1 MKENFLIKR
10 KGSAEI
16 TNVKTKDKAVIKG
29 AMKGKSLKTSLAERR
44 DTTTNK
50 NIFRT
55 TDLVPI
61 TRTTKVMQMKVD
73 LQGEKMN
80 EKLRMKT
87 ITLVT

>member
-10 KGSAEI
+10 KISAEI

-29 AMKGKSLKTSLAERR
+29 TMKGKSLETSLTERR
-44 DTTTNK
+44 DTTTNE

-55 TDLVPI
+55 TDVVPI
-61 TRTTKVMQMKVD
+61 ARTTKVIQMKVD
-73 LQGEKMN
+73 LQGEEMN
-80 EKLRMKT
+80 EKLRIKT